1 MSEQLAALIAKGP
14 VIVYVLAVVA
24 SRLAFRHRER
34 ALAEAPEGS
43 GGGPPGGHGE
53 GVLFCLLP
61 LSLMQLSPCVE
72 FVLRYWGLIPG
83 YTREWPPA
91 LGPGLL
97 VFAAGTALAAV
108 AARQLARGWEESPGE
123 LVTTGLYGHLRH
135 PMYAG
140 YIVQGA
146 GCMLMLGVLWSWALY
161 GLALLLVFW
170 RTVREDREL
179 AAARPAEFAIW
190 KGRVKRFIPR
200 VL

>member
-1 MSEQLAALIAKGP
+1 MDMDKIP
-14 VIVYVLAVVA
+14 VFIYVAAVVA

-34 ALAEAPEGS
+34 ALAQNPDGS
-43 GGGPPGGHGE
+43 AAQPAGGHAE
-53 GVLFCLLP
+53 GALFCLLP
-61 LSLMQLSPCVE
+61 LALMQLSPCIE

-83 YTREWPPA
+83 FAKGWPPA
-91 LGPGLL
+91 LGSGLL

-108 AARQLARGWEESPGE
+108 AARQLARGWEEAPGE
-123 LVTTGLYGHLRH
+123 LVTTGLYAYLRH

-146 GCMLMLGVLWSWALY
+146 GSMLMLGAIWSWALY
-161 GLALLLVFW
+161 GLAVLLLFW
-170 RTVREDREL
+170 RVVREDREM

-190 KGRVKRFIPR
+190 SAKVKRFIPG